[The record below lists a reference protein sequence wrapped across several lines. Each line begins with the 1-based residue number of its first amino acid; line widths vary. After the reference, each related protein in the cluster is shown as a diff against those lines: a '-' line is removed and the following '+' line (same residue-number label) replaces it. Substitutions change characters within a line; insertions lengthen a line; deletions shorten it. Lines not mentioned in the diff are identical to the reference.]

1 MKTIPEP
8 TEQQI
13 IASLGYDGHMVLYYE
28 IELDED
34 YGLMARMDREIRE
47 GLKERNGNDKHLMRR
62 D

>member
-34 YGLMARMDREIRE
+34 YGLMARMDREIRSR
-47 GLKERNGNDKHLMRR
+47 LRFQLTS
-62 D
+62 